1 MQHWR
6 LAWCILLCEE
16 RIIAVIIIIITY
28 IHAHTV
34 YSIMNKMNYYMSLR
48 LYCYW

>member
-6 LAWCILLCEE
+6 LAWCVLLCEE

-28 IHAHTV
+28 MHIQC
-34 YSIMNKMNYYMSLR
+34 IP
-48 LYCYW
+48 

>member
-16 RIIAVIIIIITY
+16 RIIAVIIIIIITY
-28 IHAHTV
+28 MHIQC
-34 YSIMNKMNYYMSLR
+34 IP
-48 LYCYW
+48 